1 MGTMGQGRT
10 AQKQGSRFLEFKSA
24 VVDRLKTINASLKQV
39 KELENACCGRDNV
52 NKVIRMRAEV
62 REQIQ
67 RASDEWT
74 EMEEIYK
81 KEARKKRS
89 KFTPKELEIQREL
102 VKRLY
107 FEIEELKEAQLR
119 AYARGRTQD
128 NAIAVNI
135 KTLGQIGTYGALAVG
150 FQYKYELRF
159 C

>member
-1 MGTMGQGRT
+1 MDRDGGDLQE
-10 AQKQGSRFLEFKSA
+10 GSSQEA
-24 VVDRLKTINASLKQV
+24 V
-39 KELENACCGRDNV
+39 
-52 NKVIRMRAEV
+52 KV
-62 REQIQ
+62 
-67 RASDEWT
+67 
-74 EMEEIYK
+74 
-81 KEARKKRS
+81 
-89 KFTPKELEIQREL
+89 TPKELEIQLEL

-135 KTLGQIGTYGALAVG
+135 KTLDQLGTHGALAVG